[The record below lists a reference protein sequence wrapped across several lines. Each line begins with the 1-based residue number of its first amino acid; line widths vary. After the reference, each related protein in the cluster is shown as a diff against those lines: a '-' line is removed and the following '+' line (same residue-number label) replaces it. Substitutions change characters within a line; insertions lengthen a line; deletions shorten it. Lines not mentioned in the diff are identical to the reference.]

1 MMKFRAIA
9 IVTVA
14 LGGSLGLMGAEAVA
28 APSTATV
35 AVRGAG
41 VMAAVPSC
49 VKVTKT
55 HQDEGYKAFKVKNNC
70 SGTKHLKG
78 LFKYG
83 YDSSCHTVKK
93 GKTDLLSSTQPWVA
107 YDKVVTC

>member
-9 IVTVA
+9 IATVA

-28 APSTATV
+28 APSTVTASV
-35 AVRGAG
+35 QEVG

-70 SGTKHLKG
+70 SGTKRLKG
-78 LFKYG
+78 IFKYG
-83 YDSSCHTVKK
+83 YDSSCHSVKK
-93 GKTDLLSSTQPWVA
+93 GKTDLLSSTQPWVG

>member
-9 IVTVA
+9 IATVA

-28 APSTATV
+28 APSTATASV
-35 AVRGAG
+35 QRVG
-41 VMAAVPSC
+41 VTAAAPSC

-55 HQDEGYKAFKVKNNC
+55 HQGEGYKAFKVKNNC
-70 SGTKHLKG
+70 SGTKHLRG
-78 LFKYG
+78 IFKYG
-83 YDSSCHTVKK
+83 YDSSCHAVKK
-93 GKTDLLSSTQPWVA
+93 GKTDLLSSMQPWVD